1 METNVVTYNVMLIGR
16 ATLHPDERFNGT
28 IRNAEIL
35 FDEMRQRGIAF
46 IQPEFTLGK
55 FKYMKEKVVKQKILV
70 TTVQKQL

>member
-55 FKYMKEKVVKQKILV
+55 FKYMKEKGICPSV
-70 TTVQKQL
+70 TTYT